1 MNENTVIQVEGLS
14 KRYRLGNFRGATL
27 ADDLKVTWARW
38 TGKPNPLAPIE
49 AKDAPRASGSEFWA
63 LRDIS
68 FTLDKGEVLGVIGKN
83 GSGKS
88 TLLKMLSRI
97 SLPTTGAIRM
107 KGRVSSLLEVGTG
120 FNPEL
125 SGRENIYLNG
135 AILGMKRE
143 EITKR
148 FDEIVAFAEVE
159 KFIDTPVKH
168 YSSGMYLRLA
178 FAVAA
183 HLEPE
188 ILLVDEVLAVG
199 DAAFQRKCLGKM
211 GDVAQQGRTVLLV
224 SHDMTAV
231 SHLATRCLWLHHGRV
246 MQFGEAENVVRA
258 YAQQQQDGPTD
269 LAVRKDRKGDGVIRL
284 QAVEFRDASGM
295 LVSSLGS
302 GDPLTIAV
310 RYESNIGALDPRDVW
325 LDMTWRDTLGH
336 PVATVSTRFS
346 PVQTRLASATT
357 VTLEC
362 HIPSLTLA
370 DEAYSLDLWLA
381 YRQGLSDQVL
391 RAAELT
397 VTPSNYFG
405 TGHAPVKRK
414 HGAGLIAHH
423 WTAQDIAES
432 APREM
437 AQACGTA

>member
-1 MNENTVIQVEGLS
+1 MTDLAIRVEKLS
-14 KRYRLGNFRGATL
+14 KEYRLGAQPARYRTL
-27 ADDLKVTWARW
+27 RDTLMESWRFAR
-38 TGKPNPLAPIE
+38 KPQPDPAE
-49 AKDAPRASGSEFWA
+49 QFFWA
-63 LRDIS
+63 LDEVS
-68 FTLDKGEVLGVIGKN
+68 CSVMPGEVLGIIGRN

-88 TLLKMLSRI
+88 TLLKVLSRI
-97 SLPTTGAIRM
+97 TEPTRGYAELR
-107 KGRVSSLLEVGTG
+107 GRIGSLLEVGTG
-120 FNPEL
+120 FHPEL
-125 SGRENIYLNG
+125 SGRENVYLNG
-135 AILGMKRE
+135 AILGMQRRE
-143 EITKR
+143 IARK
-148 FDEIVAFAEVE
+148 FDEIVTFAEVE

-211 GDVAQQGRTVLLV
+211 GDVAQQGRTVVLV

-231 SHLATRCLWLHHGRV
+231 THLATHCLWLHSGRV
-246 MQFGEAENVVRA
+246 MQFGAAESVVRA

-269 LAVRKDRKGDGVIRL
+269 LALRKDRKGDGVIRL
-284 QAVEFRDASGM
+284 QAVEFRDAAG
-295 LVSSLGS
+295 LTVSSLGS
-302 GDPLTIAV
+302 GAPLTIAV
-310 RYESNIGALDPRDVW
+310 RYASQIGALDPLDVW

-346 PVQTRLASATT
+346 PVQTPLEPATT

-391 RAAELT
+391 RAAELQ

-423 WTAQDIAES
+423 WTAQGAEEH
-432 APREM
+432 APREL
-437 AQACGTA
+437 AQASSAA